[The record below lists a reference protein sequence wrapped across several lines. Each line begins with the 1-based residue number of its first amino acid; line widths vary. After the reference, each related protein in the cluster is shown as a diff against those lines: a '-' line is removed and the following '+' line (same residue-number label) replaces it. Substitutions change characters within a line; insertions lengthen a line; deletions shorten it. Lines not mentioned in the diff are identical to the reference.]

1 MTAEVIKGPWP
12 KSKIP
17 KHDSPEESVAKQAR
31 DLNIADEITETV
43 VVQMIHHLGENGFDV
58 QEKDF
63 VRDMG
68 FLIECVKGII
78 YRYMGYNHPLQGMM
92 NNIVSVDEILTED
105 QKQQFE
111 TSFNVDALDNINDFI
126 RVILKNNESDDDPDL
141 A

>member
-68 FLIECVKGII
+68 FLIECVKSII

-126 RVILKNNESDDDPDL
+126 QVILKNNESDDDPDL

>member
-1 MTAEVIKGPWP
+1 MTAEIIKGPWP

-31 DLNIADEITETV
+31 DLNIADELTETV
-43 VVQMIHHLGENGFDV
+43 VVPMIHHLGESGFDV

-68 FLIECVKGII
+68 FLIECVKSII

-126 RVILKNNESDDDPDL
+126 QVILKDNEIDDDPEL

>member
-1 MTAEVIKGPWP
+1 MTAEIIKGPWP

-31 DLNIADEITETV
+31 DLNIADELTETV
-43 VVQMIHHLGENGFDV
+43 VVELIHNLGENGFDV

-68 FLIECVKGII
+68 FLIECVKSII

-92 NNIVSVDEILTED
+92 NNIVTVDEILIED
-105 QKQQFE
+105 QKQRFE
-111 TSFNVDALDNINDFI
+111 TSFNVDTLENINDFV
-126 RVILKNNESDDDPDL
+126 RVILKDNEIDDDPDL